1 MEREI
6 EHKDLLALGASPVH
20 LPLDIV
26 LTDVPG
32 SVPSQVIM
40 SCRCE
45 THYIFRACSDET
57 LHIDASATFLL
68 ANF

>member
-6 EHKDLLALGASPVH
+6 EHKDLLVPGASPVH

-26 LTDVPG
+26 PTDVPG

-45 THYIFRACSDET
+45 THHIFSACSNEM
-57 LHIDASATFLL
+57 LHVDASATFLL